1 MRQVFLPLHLAYSA
15 QITNYF
21 VVSIKWFNMFD
32 HFAFSI
38 NLLNNPG
45 TWLLG
50 GLHPSLDTSKEYV
63 QCVKVEEKEEKSNLI
78 PRKIIIVF
86 INQTNT

>member
-1 MRQVFLPLHLAYSA
+1 MRQIFLPLHLAYSA

-45 TWLLG
+45 TFRG
-50 GLHPSLDTSKEYV
+50 AAPSLDTSKEYV

>member
-1 MRQVFLPLHLAYSA
+1 MFLPLHLAYSA

-50 GLHPSLDTSKEYV
+50 GLHHHWTPAKYV